1 MTEPVDYTPIDFT
14 TPTMKKFYE
23 IQQILREIEES
34 FEPVLEVSWQKER
47 GDRWWKC
54 ASMLYDELRVRGVSE
69 SVSRDG
75 AGCIELFEFMDGEEY
90 A

>member
-1 MTEPVDYTPIDFT
+1 MNDKQLDFT
-14 TPTMKKFYE
+14 TKAAQKLLD
-23 IQQILREIEES
+23 IQQLLREVEES
-34 FEPVLEVSWQKER
+34 FEPLLEADWQKER

-54 ASMLYDELRVRGVSE
+54 ATMLYDELRVRGVSE

-75 AGCIELFEFMDGEEY
+75 AGCIELFEAMDAEEY